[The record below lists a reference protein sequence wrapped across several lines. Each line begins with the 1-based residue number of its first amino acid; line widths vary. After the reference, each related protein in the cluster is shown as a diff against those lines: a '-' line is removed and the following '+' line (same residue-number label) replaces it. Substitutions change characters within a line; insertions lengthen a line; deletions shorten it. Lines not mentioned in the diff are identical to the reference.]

1 MDILNQLV
9 MQEEDK
15 QKSKSKFPAWVSD
28 ENISKRAFI
37 EINKQFEEKSKYIKR
52 HSKKEDFTAK
62 KNWQIFMSH
71 IARNLESDSST
82 IFDNET
88 FKVGINKYF
97 EDKNEELNNKK
108 EAKLKKNG
116 LPNQNKDQL
125 IETVRD
131 YKKEF
136 EALEQRKN
144 KELLTLMIELMP
156 LPDRR
161 KLNLI

>member
-15 QKSKSKFPAWVSD
+15 QKSKSKFPPWVSD

-52 HSKKEDFTAK
+52 HSTKEDFTAK
-62 KNWQIFMSH
+62 KNWQIIMSH

-97 EDKNEELNNKK
+97 KGKNEELNNKK